1 MATPISPLP
10 QPADA
15 ELFLGVPPDGV
26 PRRLLG
32 RVTWVWRDVRRVF
45 DEGHLTFADGQSS
58 VTWVAQA
65 GAVRRHGR
73 LFRPETWVVA
83 TGFEVGGPVYLT
95 AVREATQAEVADAL
109 ETVHALRGDTRYE
122 AGAA

>member
-45 DEGHLTFADGQSS
+45 DEGHLTDSQGRKVDFRNCMIILTSNLGAQSLAALPE
-58 VTWVAQA
+58 VCP
-65 GAVRRHGR
+65 
-73 LFRPETWVVA
+73 LFSCCI
-83 TGFEVGGPVYLT
+83 LKS
-95 AVREATQAEVADAL
+95 
-109 ETVHALRGDTRYE
+109 
-122 AGAA
+122 